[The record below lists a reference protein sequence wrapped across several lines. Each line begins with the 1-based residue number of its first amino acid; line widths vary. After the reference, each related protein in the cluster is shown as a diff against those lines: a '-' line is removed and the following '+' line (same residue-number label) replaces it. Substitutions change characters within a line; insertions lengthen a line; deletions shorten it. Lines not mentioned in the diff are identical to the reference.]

1 MLQQG
6 QYTQVELDGMFNVE
20 TPPEM
25 QLPQAQMR
33 MIDRI
38 IHVSSMGGRYNKGE
52 LIAEYDINP
61 DLWFF
66 KCHFPGDPVMPGC
79 LGVDALWQALGFHL
93 AWSGYQG
100 KGRALG
106 VGDVRFFGEVLPTS
120 KKVTF
125 HVHIKRVILKDIAL
139 GIADG
144 DVYVDGV
151 HIYSAKN
158 IKTGLIPKTGQYSVN

>member
-6 QYTQVELDGMFNVE
+6 TYSQAELNAMFNIE
-20 TPPEM
+20 NPPQM
-25 QLPQAQMR
+25 QLPQAEMR

-38 IHVSSMGGRYNKGE
+38 VHVSSTGGKYNKGE
-52 LIAEYDINP
+52 LIAEFDIHP

-79 LGVDALWQALGFHL
+79 LGVDALWQGLGFYL
-93 AWSGYQG
+93 AWAGHEG

-106 VGDVRFFGEVLPTS
+106 VGDVRFFGEVLPEAKT
-120 KKVTF
+120 VRI
-125 HVHIKRVILKDIAL
+125 HIHIKRVLLKNIVL

-144 DVYVDGV
+144 EVYVDDQ

-158 IKTGLIPKTGQYSVN
+158 LKTGLISAPSAHSIN